1 MTRPTWKSLLA
12 RPEPLLLP
20 CAHDALSA
28 RLIEVAGFNAYS
40 IGGFPLVGARHA
52 LPDIGLV
59 GLAEM
64 SAGVRDIVAASSL
77 PVLVDGDDGYGDV
90 KNVTRTIQSYEEIGA
105 SAIFIEDQKSPKRC
119 GHMAGKDV
127 IDAETMVTKIKAA
140 AAARKNPDTFL
151 IARTDAR
158 AIFGLDD
165 AIDRAERYLGAGA
178 DGVFIEAPQSEAEL
192 ERIGRAFKG
201 VPQLANMLE
210 GGRTPVLK
218 PAELYQLGFSM
229 VAYPT
234 TLIFRVA
241 HTMEK
246 ALSDLKAE
254 MLNLDGE
261 GVSFEQFK
269 DITRF
274 SQWQAV
280 EDRGALQE
288 NRPPAPKAS
297 GEKA

>member
-1 MTRPTWKSLLA
+1 M
-12 RPEPLLLP
+12 
-20 CAHDALSA
+20 
-28 RLIEVAGFNAYS
+28 
-40 IGGFPLVGARHA
+40 VGARHA

-64 SAGVRDIVAASSL
+64 SAGVRDILAASSL

-90 KNVTRTIQSYEEIGA
+90 KNVTRTIQSYEDIGA

-127 IDAETMVTKIKAA
+127 IDAEMMVTKIKAA
-140 AAARKNPDTFL
+140 VAARRNPDTFL

-178 DGVFIEAPQSEAEL
+178 DGVFIEAPQSETEL

-210 GGRTPVLK
+210 GGQTPVLK
-218 PAELYQLGFSM
+218 PAELYRLGFSM
-229 VAYPT
+229 IAYPT

-280 EDRGALQE
+280 EDRSALQE
-288 NRPPAPKAS
+288 NRPPTPKAS
-297 GEKA
+297 GEKE

>member
-28 RLIEVAGFNAYS
+28 RLIEDAGFNAYS

-90 KNVTRTIQSYEEIGA
+90 KNVTRTIQTYEKIGA

-140 AAARKNPDTFL
+140 VAARNNPDTFL
-151 IARTDAR
+151 LARTDAR

-178 DGVFIEAPQSEAEL
+178 DGVFIEAPQNEAEL
-192 ERIGRAFKG
+192 EHIGRAFKG

-210 GGRTPVLK
+210 GGRTPVLS
-218 PAELYQLGFSM
+218 PAELYRLGFSM

-234 TLIFRVA
+234 TLIFRIT

-254 MLNLDGE
+254 ILNLDGE

-280 EDRGALQE
+280 EDRSALQE
-288 NRPPAPKAS
+288 KRPPAPKAS
-297 GEKA
+297 GEKE